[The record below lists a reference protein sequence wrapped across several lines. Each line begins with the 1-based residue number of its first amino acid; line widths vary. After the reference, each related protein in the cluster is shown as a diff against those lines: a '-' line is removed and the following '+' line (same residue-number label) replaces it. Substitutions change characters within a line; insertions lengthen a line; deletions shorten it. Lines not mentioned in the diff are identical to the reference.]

1 MSDLIRI
8 IIADDHPLFREG
20 VSNSLAGESDI
31 TIVGVASTSE
41 EAFSLTADILPDVL
55 ILDITM
61 PGVGGI
67 EIARRVSTALP
78 VIQIIMLTASEDQD
92 DLMKALKSGVRG
104 YILKGVSAKDLANA
118 VRHVASG
125 GTYISPEMASTL
137 LMEFSKPNPPD
148 PFSELTEREKQIL
161 KLVAKGL
168 TNREIGEQI
177 YLAEK
182 TIKHYM
188 TNILQKLHVRS
199 RVEAALLAQKREL
212 DN

>member
-1 MSDLIRI
+1 MSEQIRI

-31 TIVGVASTSE
+31 TLVGEASTSE

-67 EIARRVSTALP
+67 EIARRVSAALP

-92 DLMKALKSGVRG
+92 DLMKALKAGVRG

-148 PFSELTEREKQIL
+148 PFSELTERENQIL

-199 RVEAALLAQKREL
+199 RVEAALLVQKREL
-212 DN
+212 DK